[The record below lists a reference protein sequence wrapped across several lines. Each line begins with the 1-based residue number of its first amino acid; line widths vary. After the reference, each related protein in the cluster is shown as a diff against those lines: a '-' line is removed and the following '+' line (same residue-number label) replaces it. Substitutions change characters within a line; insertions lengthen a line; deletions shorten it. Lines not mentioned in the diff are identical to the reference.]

1 MKYLFAAVLHL
12 LAGVLRFVL
21 RLLAPRRK
29 PRAESPSRK
38 RTDGHTS
45 REESVEREVG
55 AHPGAELQVA
65 ALLLLAGV
73 LGIAFVALYVLEP
86 DTQLLGLA
94 FGLALAAVAVAMVR
108 AANAV
113 VPRGVAVQPRPDV
126 TDAGAD
132 EQTDD
137 ALRAGV
143 EGVSRRNL
151 LLGAS
156 AAAAGGLGAAAAV
169 PLASAGPGLGDEPD
183 RTPWRE
189 GVPLVDPHG
198 EPISADAINVGA
210 FLTAFPRG
218 ADRRELGSPVVVVRV
233 RPDELRLP
241 PERAGWAPAGIM
253 AFSKICTHAGC
264 AVNLFRY
271 PKHEPTSEPPGLVC
285 PCHFSTFD
293 VRAAAKVVFGPAARS
308 LPQLPLTIGPEGQ
321 LVAGGGFSG
330 PVGPS
335 WWGVRRT

>member
-1 MKYLFAAVLHL
+1 MNFL
-12 LAGVLRFVL
+12 LALVLRFVL
-21 RLLAPRRK
+21 RLLERRRK
-29 PRAESPSRK
+29 QKSTQPPSE
-38 RTDGHTS
+38 DGS
-45 REESVEREVG
+45 GERRRSDGRIEREVG
-55 AHPGAELQVA
+55 AQPGAELQVA
-65 ALLLLAGV
+65 CLLLLAGV

-94 FGLALAAVAVAMVR
+94 FGLALAVVAVTMVR

-113 VPRGVAVQPRPDV
+113 VPREVAVQPRPDV
-126 TDAGAD
+126 TDAGED

-143 EGVSRRNL
+143 EGVSRRKL

-156 AAAAGGLGAAAAV
+156 AVAAGGLGAAAAV

-183 RTPWRE
+183 RTPWRK
-189 GVPLVDPHG
+189 GVPLVDSEG
-198 EPISADAINVGA
+198 QPIAADAINVGA
-210 FLTAFPRG
+210 FLTAFPKG

-271 PKHEPTSEPPGLVC
+271 PKHEPTSEPPALVC

-293 VRAAAKVVFGPAARS
+293 VRAAAKVIFGPAARS
-308 LPQLPLTIGPEGQ
+308 LPQLPLAIGPDGQ

-335 WWGVRRT
+335 WWSVRRT

>member
-1 MKYLFAAVLHL
+1 MKYLFAVVLHGV
-12 LAGVLRFVL
+12 ARVLRFVL
-21 RLLAPRRK
+21 RLLAPRR
-29 PRAESPSRK
+29 PRAQSFSQE
-38 RTDGHTS
+38 RTDDHTA
-45 REESVEREVG
+45 REESIEREVG
-55 AHPGAELQVA
+55 ARPAAELQVA
-65 ALLLLAGV
+65 ALLVLAGV

-86 DTQLLGLA
+86 NTQLLGLA

-113 VPRGVAVQPRPDV
+113 VPRELAVQPRPDV
-126 TDAGAD
+126 TDAGED
-132 EQTDD
+132 DQTGD
-137 ALRAGV
+137 ALHAGV
-143 EGVSRRNL
+143 EGVTRRNL

-156 AAAAGGLGAAAAV
+156 ATAAGGLGAAAAV
-169 PLASAGPGLGDEPD
+169 PLASAGPGLGDAPD
-183 RTPWRE
+183 RTPWRK
-189 GVPLVDPHG
+189 GVPLVDPEG
-198 EPISADAINVGA
+198 EPIAADAINVGA
-210 FLTAFPRG
+210 FVTAFPEG

-233 RPDELRLP
+233 RPDELQLP

-293 VRAAAKVVFGPAARS
+293 VRQAATVVFGPAARA
-308 LPQLPLTIGPEGQ
+308 LPQLPLTIDPDGH
-321 LVAGGGFSG
+321 LAAGGGFSG